1 MVKYLLDP
9 PRGESMRLH
18 AIGDYEFSY
27 ARVKHSSYNELKE
40 GVLRC
45 CPSAYRCIIPIVL
58 HHELVWEMRKEEVDR
73 LTQPIFQVDSSLPS
87 PNQILIVWGRRST
100 LTLTGRRRRAYV
112 WRSCL
117 QPSEREDRVQYHY
130 LAEPAE
136 QEEEDPH

>member
-1 MVKYLLDP
+1 MGTMVKYLLDP

-73 LTQPIFQVDSSLPS
+73 LTQPIFQVDASLPS
-87 PNQILIVWGRRST
+87 PKPDTDCVG
-100 LTLTGRRRRAYV
+100 
-112 WRSCL
+112 
-117 QPSEREDRVQYHY
+117 
-130 LAEPAE
+130 
-136 QEEEDPH
+136 QEEYPHIDWEKTASVCVAIVPSALRTRGSGPVSLSC